1 MVTRTPFRELT
12 ADQERQFL
20 DQGYVVVEQAVAR
33 DLAEQWRD
41 LAFRRLGYDPD
52 DPATWSEPRV
62 HLPVMNR
69 QRVADVAP
77 RAWAAICDLL
87 GGEHRI
93 KNGPDYS
100 FGDSFIINFHHGA
113 AEPWEPPSP
122 KVEGWHKDGDFFR
135 HFLDSPEQGLLT
147 IVLWSDIR
155 PRSGGTF
162 VAADS
167 VRPIA
172 EHLANHPQGLLP
184 SDAGFG
190 ALINRCSHFVELTGR
205 AGDVVLLHPYI
216 LHSASR
222 NPSGRPRF
230 ITNPAVAL
238 TAPMN
243 FDRDDSADYS
253 LVERAVL
260 RALGV
265 ERLDFRPTAPR
276 ERVVPEREAIQA
288 RMLAEQQQR
297 LGLS

>member
-1 MVTRTPFRELT
+1 MATRTPVRELT

-33 DLAEQWRD
+33 DLAEQWRG

-100 FGDSFIINFHHGA
+100 FGDSFIINFPPRRGRTVGTA
-113 AEPWEPPSP
+113 VAEGGGLAQ
-122 KVEGWHKDGDFFR
+122 GWR
-135 HFLDSPEQGLLT
+135 
-147 IVLWSDIR
+147 
-155 PRSGGTF
+155 
-162 VAADS
+162 
-167 VRPIA
+167 
-172 EHLANHPQGLLP
+172 LLP
-184 SDAGFG
+184 PLPGQPGAGSADHR
-190 ALINRCSHFVELTGR
+190 ALVGYQATQRRHLR
-205 AGDVVLLHPYI
+205 RRRL
-216 LHSASR
+216 
-222 NPSGRPRF
+222 